1 MKRGKDLMKTKT
13 WKVMTTTGKQADLE
27 SGLEKKEIQK
37 PAHISARDFVHWLAA
52 ESHIDDNSI
61 AFAIQAV
68 RTPARERVP
77 PSATRKFPLPD
88 SFAAGDHPLEQAHCS
103 SFFAGTSSAR
113 LTLLHTIGNPGLQLF
128 DRDR

>member
-1 MKRGKDLMKTKT
+1 MKTKT

-77 PSATRKFPLPD
+77 PSATRNFPLPIVLRPVITRW
-88 SFAAGDHPLEQAHCS
+88 SQAHCS
-103 SFFAGTSSAR
+103 SFFAGTLSAR
-113 LTLLHTIGNPGLQLF
+113 LALLHTIGNPGLQLF